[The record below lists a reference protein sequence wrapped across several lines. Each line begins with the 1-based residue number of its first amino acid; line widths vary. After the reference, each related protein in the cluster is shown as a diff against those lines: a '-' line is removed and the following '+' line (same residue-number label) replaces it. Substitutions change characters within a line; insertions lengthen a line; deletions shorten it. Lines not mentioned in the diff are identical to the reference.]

1 MPDSPQSLNEA
12 VKTLADLP
20 LWMVVILA
28 MAAGVSGELW
38 RVSRE
43 NHLSWGEILKRVILR
58 FGASVMF
65 GLATFML
72 VLYFAENSLF
82 AAACCI
88 IIGTLGADVASA
100 IYERVAAKGLED
112 RISR

>member
-1 MPDSPQSLNEA
+1 MSDPHQTVAQAARSL
-12 VKTLADLP
+12 TDLP
-20 LWMVVILA
+20 LWLVIVLA
-28 MAAGVSGELW
+28 MASGVSGEMW

-43 NHLSWGEILKRVILR
+43 NDLSWPNIAKRVALR

-72 VLYFAENSLF
+72 ALYFADNVLF

-88 IIGTLGADVASA
+88 IVGTMGADVASA
-100 IYERVAAKGLED
+100 LYERWAAKKIGQVKP
-112 RISR
+112 

>member
-1 MPDSPQSLNEA
+1 MSDTQQTLQQAARS
-12 VKTLADLP
+12 LADLP
-20 LWMVVILA
+20 LWVVIILA
-28 MAAGVSGELW
+28 MASGVSGELW

-43 NHLSWGEILKRVILR
+43 KDLEWPDIAKRVALR

-72 VLYFAENSLF
+72 ALYFAENVLF

-88 IIGTLGADVASA
+88 IIGTMGADVASA
-100 IYERVAAKGLED
+100 LYERWVARKID
-112 RISR
+112 QVKP